1 MPEYAAVADPQRV
14 REHAASSRNP
24 AGRFPVQFLIFVL
37 SQKPAGAAFIGR
49 LAVTPAG
56 RRVRRPVLDN
66 VRVSSPSASNQ
77 PAFSE
82 CPHDL

>member
-1 MPEYAAVADPQRV
+1 MPESTAAADPQRV

-24 AGRFPVQFLIFVL
+24 PGRFPVQFLIFVL
-37 SQKPAGAAFIGR
+37 SQKPARAAFVGR
-49 LAVTPAG
+49 LAAIPAG

-66 VRVSSPSASNQ
+66 GRVSSPSASNQ

-82 CPHDL
+82 CPHDR